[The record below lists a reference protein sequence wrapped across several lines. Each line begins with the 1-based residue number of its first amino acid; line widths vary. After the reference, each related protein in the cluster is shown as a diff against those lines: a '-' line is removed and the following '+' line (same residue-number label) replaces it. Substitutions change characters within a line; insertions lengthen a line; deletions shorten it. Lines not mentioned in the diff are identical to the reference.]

1 MCKFIFIVDDI
12 PEEFVNDLNTI
23 RTLSNWVN
31 E

>member
-1 MCKFIFIVDDI
+1 MCKFIFIVDEI
-12 PEEFVNDLNTI
+12 QEEFVNDLNTI